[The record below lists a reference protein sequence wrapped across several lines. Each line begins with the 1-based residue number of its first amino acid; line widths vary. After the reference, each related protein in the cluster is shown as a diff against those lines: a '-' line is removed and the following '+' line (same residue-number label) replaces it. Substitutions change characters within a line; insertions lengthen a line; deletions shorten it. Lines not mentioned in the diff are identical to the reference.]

1 MSPILAI
8 EDLQNEVSF
17 LTQQSIAEGREHLDD
32 LEIEHLL
39 KMTSDVVLKI
49 KHSTLNDDL
58 LSDTVKTIS
67 ERISW

>member
-1 MSPILAI
+1 LSPILAI